1 MFFERE
7 KGFGIT
13 TDKKDKGYS
22 RWAKEKEIKEE
33 LECVQ
38 ITQKNSKAAGIPIIL
53 NDKEMWVDNG
63 EYHSLVIGATGS
75 GKTQTVIL
83 PMVYNLAKATLKTI
97 EQNDNVGM
105 FSICFDGSEVS
116 EFEKFLNEFKDN
128 ATYNKDF
135 NVILLALSKIID
147 KGALERFFR
156 NEGRMNDNVKAL
168 AIDSR
173 KLRLYC
179 LRISDQIL
187 ILGNGGVKNTRT
199 YQEDSKLSGYVM
211 DLQTFDKV
219 LLKAQKSGKVTIE
232 KNMITDIQSATFEI

>member
-1 MFFERE
+1 
-7 KGFGIT
+7 
-13 TDKKDKGYS
+13 
-22 RWAKEKEIKEE
+22 
-33 LECVQ
+33 
-38 ITQKNSKAAGIPIIL
+38 
-53 NDKEMWVDNG
+53 
-63 EYHSLVIGATGS
+63 
-75 GKTQTVIL
+75 
-83 PMVYNLAKATLKTI
+83 
-97 EQNDNVGM
+97 M
-105 FSICFDGSEVS
+105 FSICFDGSEES

-128 ATYNKDF
+128 ATYNREF

-156 NEGRMNDNVKAL
+156 NEDRMNDNVKAL

-187 ILGNGGVKNTRT
+187 ILGNGGVKATRT

-211 DLQTFDKV
+211 DLQSFDKV

>member
-1 MFFERE
+1 M
-7 KGFGIT
+7 
-13 TDKKDKGYS
+13 
-22 RWAKEKEIKEE
+22 
-33 LECVQ
+33 
-38 ITQKNSKAAGIPIIL
+38 
-53 NDKEMWVDNG
+53 
-63 EYHSLVIGATGS
+63 
-75 GKTQTVIL
+75 
-83 PMVYNLAKATLKTI
+83 AKATLKTI

-219 LLKAQKSGKVTIE
+219 LLKAQKSGKVTI
-232 KNMITDIQSATFEI
+232 

>member
-1 MFFERE
+1 M
-7 KGFGIT
+7 
-13 TDKKDKGYS
+13 
-22 RWAKEKEIKEE
+22 
-33 LECVQ
+33 
-38 ITQKNSKAAGIPIIL
+38 
-53 NDKEMWVDNG
+53 
-63 EYHSLVIGATGS
+63 AT
-75 GKTQTVIL
+75 
-83 PMVYNLAKATLKTI
+83 ATLKTI

-232 KNMITDIQSATFEI
+232 KNIITDIQSATFEI

>member
-1 MFFERE
+1 M
-7 KGFGIT
+7 
-13 TDKKDKGYS
+13 
-22 RWAKEKEIKEE
+22 
-33 LECVQ
+33 
-38 ITQKNSKAAGIPIIL
+38 
-53 NDKEMWVDNG
+53 
-63 EYHSLVIGATGS
+63 
-75 GKTQTVIL
+75 
-83 PMVYNLAKATLKTI
+83 AKATLKTI

-199 YQEDSKLSGYVM
+199 YQEDTKLSGYVM

>member
-1 MFFERE
+1 
-7 KGFGIT
+7 
-13 TDKKDKGYS
+13 
-22 RWAKEKEIKEE
+22 
-33 LECVQ
+33 
-38 ITQKNSKAAGIPIIL
+38 
-53 NDKEMWVDNG
+53 
-63 EYHSLVIGATGS
+63 
-75 GKTQTVIL
+75 
-83 PMVYNLAKATLKTI
+83 MVTPTLKTI

-135 NVILLALSKIID
+135 NIILLALSKIID

-187 ILGNGGVKNTRT
+187 ILGNGGVKNTST

>member
-1 MFFERE
+1 
-7 KGFGIT
+7 
-13 TDKKDKGYS
+13 
-22 RWAKEKEIKEE
+22 
-33 LECVQ
+33 
-38 ITQKNSKAAGIPIIL
+38 
-53 NDKEMWVDNG
+53 
-63 EYHSLVIGATGS
+63 
-75 GKTQTVIL
+75 
-83 PMVYNLAKATLKTI
+83 
-97 EQNDNVGM
+97 M
-105 FSICFDGSEVS
+105 FSICFDGSEES

-187 ILGNGGVKNTRT
+187 ILGNGGVKTTRT

-219 LLKAQKSGKVTIE
+219 LIKAQKSGKVTIE

>member
-1 MFFERE
+1 
-7 KGFGIT
+7 
-13 TDKKDKGYS
+13 
-22 RWAKEKEIKEE
+22 
-33 LECVQ
+33 
-38 ITQKNSKAAGIPIIL
+38 
-53 NDKEMWVDNG
+53 
-63 EYHSLVIGATGS
+63 
-75 GKTQTVIL
+75 
-83 PMVYNLAKATLKTI
+83 
-97 EQNDNVGM
+97 M

-187 ILGNGGVKNTRT
+187 ILGNGGVKATRT

-211 DLQTFDKV
+211 DLQSFDKV

>member
-1 MFFERE
+1 M
-7 KGFGIT
+7 
-13 TDKKDKGYS
+13 
-22 RWAKEKEIKEE
+22 
-33 LECVQ
+33 
-38 ITQKNSKAAGIPIIL
+38 
-53 NDKEMWVDNG
+53 
-63 EYHSLVIGATGS
+63 AT
-75 GKTQTVIL
+75 
-83 PMVYNLAKATLKTI
+83 ATLKTI

-105 FSICFDGSEVS
+105 FSICFEGSEVS

-156 NEGRMNDNVKAL
+156 NEGRMTDNVKAL

-187 ILGNGGVKNTRT
+187 ILGNGGVKTTRT

>member
-1 MFFERE
+1 M
-7 KGFGIT
+7 T
-13 TDKKDKGYS
+13 T
-22 RWAKEKEIKEE
+22 
-33 LECVQ
+33 
-38 ITQKNSKAAGIPIIL
+38 T
-53 NDKEMWVDNG
+53 
-63 EYHSLVIGATGS
+63 
-75 GKTQTVIL
+75 
-83 PMVYNLAKATLKTI
+83 TLKII

-105 FSICFDGSEVS
+105 FSICFDGHDLS

-147 KGALERFFR
+147 KGSLERFFR

-187 ILGNGGVKNTRT
+187 ILGNGGVKTTRT

-219 LLKAQKSGKVTIE
+219 LLNAQKSGKITIE
-232 KNMITDIQSATFEI
+232 KNMITDIQRVTFEI

>member
-1 MFFERE
+1 
-7 KGFGIT
+7 
-13 TDKKDKGYS
+13 
-22 RWAKEKEIKEE
+22 
-33 LECVQ
+33 
-38 ITQKNSKAAGIPIIL
+38 
-53 NDKEMWVDNG
+53 
-63 EYHSLVIGATGS
+63 
-75 GKTQTVIL
+75 
-83 PMVYNLAKATLKTI
+83 
-97 EQNDNVGM
+97 M
-105 FSICFDGSEVS
+105 FSICFDGHDLS

-187 ILGNGGVKNTRT
+187 ILGNGGVKATRT

-211 DLQTFDKV
+211 DLQSFDKV

>member
-1 MFFERE
+1 
-7 KGFGIT
+7 
-13 TDKKDKGYS
+13 
-22 RWAKEKEIKEE
+22 
-33 LECVQ
+33 
-38 ITQKNSKAAGIPIIL
+38 
-53 NDKEMWVDNG
+53 
-63 EYHSLVIGATGS
+63 
-75 GKTQTVIL
+75 
-83 PMVYNLAKATLKTI
+83 MVTPTLKTI

-232 KNMITDIQSATFEI
+232 KNMIIDIQSATFEI